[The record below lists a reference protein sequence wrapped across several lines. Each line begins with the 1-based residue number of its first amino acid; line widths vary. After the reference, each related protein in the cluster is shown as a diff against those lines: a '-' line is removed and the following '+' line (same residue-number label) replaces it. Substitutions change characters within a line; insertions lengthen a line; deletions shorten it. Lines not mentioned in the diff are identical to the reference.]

1 MEFRDRDKRPL
12 LNIVKDE
19 VANAVAEHIEK
30 GFNIIRT
37 DLERNRQELVREK
50 ADREEAFQQV
60 LAAITG
66 WLEELANRKEMAVPS
81 AEHLRD
87 MCAGAGLRT
96 HEVDSSIEALDK
108 RLSDVDA
115 RCDQRL
121 LSLEDAVS
129 SHAKVLGLLEDD
141 LLRLTAD
148 VVRTLD
154 STLERRGMRTS
165 MHLRSQKGSLQ
176 APSVVPDLDPTPCS
190 QNSALQGVKS
200 FKAAAA
206 AAADL
211 EGLAQS
217 TVASL
222 QSMDSEISIFGVDTR
237 SQKGHCR
244 VQSPKAPIL
253 PLRRDAESRQA
264 DVFKDFRNVSLQPSH
279 QSLPLRRK
287 PDINAAFSGVKSV
300 SPSPVSRRQLPPERL
315 LWKGTSDRRSLIESP
330 SSPMFNSLIQSSCA
344 SPTRC

>member
-66 WLEELANRKEMAVPS
+66 WLEELAHRKERGVPS

-87 MCAGAGLRT
+87 MCVGAGLRT
-96 HEVDSSIEALDK
+96 HEVDSSIQALDK

-141 LLRLTAD
+141 LLRLTGE

-165 MHLRSQKGSLQ
+165 VHLRSQKGSLQ
-176 APSVVPDLDPTPCS
+176 APSFTPDPDPTPCS
-190 QNSALQGVKS
+190 QNGALQGVKS

-206 AAADL
+206 AADL
-211 EGLAQS
+211 EGPAQS

-237 SQKGHCR
+237 SQKGHIR
-244 VQSPKAPIL
+244 VMSPNAPIL
-253 PLRRDAESRQA
+253 PLRRDAELRQA
-264 DVFKDFRNVSLQPSH
+264 DVFKEFRHVSLQPSH

-287 PDINAAFSGVKSV
+287 PDLNAGFSGVKSV
-300 SPSPVSRRQLPPERL
+300 SPSPVSRSQLPPERL
-315 LWKGTSDRRSLIESP
+315 LWKGTNDRRSLIESS
-330 SSPMFNSLIQSSCA
+330 SSPMFNSSIQSSCA
-344 SPTRC
+344 SSTRC